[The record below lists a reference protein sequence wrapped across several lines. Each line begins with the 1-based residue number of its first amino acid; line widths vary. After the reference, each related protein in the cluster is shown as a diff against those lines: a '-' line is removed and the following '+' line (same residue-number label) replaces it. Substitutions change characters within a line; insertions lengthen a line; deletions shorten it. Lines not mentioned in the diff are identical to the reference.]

1 MREGGARSQETGPRT
16 GRGEGL
22 RGGYPTTEGM
32 GCIGGAGGGRGR
44 GRAGMGGRGGLVV
57 PRSEEKEGRGRQ
69 GVVEKERQRSG
80 G

>member
-16 GRGEGL
+16 GRGEGP

-32 GCIGGAGGGRGR
+32 GCIGGGREGKGQEEGGES
-44 GRAGMGGRGGLVV
+44 AV
-57 PRSEEKEGRGRQ
+57 PRSDGKEGRQ
-69 GVVEKERQRSG
+69 GVVEKERQSSG